1 MGQTLVI
8 APNESL
14 FTYAGIQGEEKEHQS
29 QQGALALS
37 LDWSE
42 EQESQSNA
50 AGFIKSVVNAAAP
63 NLNIAIKQAGE
74 DISKAQSIT
83 ALLISPEAYVVAL
96 FASRPVKE
104 AELSNALEN
113 WNNYF
118 KALQQHQYLLGEQFS
133 IKLLSDSVLSNE
145 QQVLAR
151 TVRCALKDNI
161 KTNEILLQFEGFSV
175 DDNTESWAKV
185 VHFSLQQYQSLIRA
199 KNENAKKDSLLN
211 AAKNEKEGIEKA
223 LKEQHEEEKLNKQK
237 IQALQGELETKLTE
251 AKKNQAAIAELTQ
264 QNRDINS
271 ELAQASGENKAL
283 VAESNEQKSE
293 NELLV
298 LQIQQLQEELEAVF
312 TDAENSKVTI
322 ADLEVKHADIN
333 RKLAEA
339 NFETQFLIKENKV
352 NADENALLQLQIQQL
367 QEELEATF
375 SKLTQ
380 VQQQLENAEQTNAQ
394 LKAATKEKQPDP
406 EVVNTLKEKLLTAE
420 DENALLQL
428 QIQQLQEE
436 LEATFSKLT
445 QVQQQLENAEQ
456 TNAQLKAAT
465 KEKQPDPEVV
475 NTLKEKLLA
484 AEDENALLVL
494 QISQLQEELESI
506 YVQFEEHKN
515 TSAGLI
521 NKLEAKLSNSE
532 DNGPALRKELEN
544 AMSEQELLQLQI
556 KQLQEELEFY
566 FTEYQKLKSESPDNK
581 ALSEFK
587 SKIEERF
594 PHLVLSEG
602 VTLTGGA
609 NQKDLQRITARFTQV
624 EHADKH
630 WNAFSVIVND
640 RKGVLD
646 VEFHAP
652 DNKRVYPLSK
662 FVKTGSN
669 KVCDF
674 SLLSPF
680 TDAGKKALAELSAED
695 HLLLIGIVEE
705 LKTKLQQSDVQR
717 TDATANL
724 DIAPWPEKLLKLST
738 ALKKLTP
745 SPAPKPLNFK
755 KLSLKQNMVG
765 ATNEHL
771 LICIENLQANGI
783 SYPAFDIKIGAKQI
797 KDKVFTEYG
806 SLEFRELANKQAPLA
821 SWPPAT
827 EDKWGLKLVL
837 DLPVQLN
844 EQQQNA
850 IDSLKEEDKLFIKEL
865 LTKLADR
872 FHTLDRK
879 KLKVNQPLENWQTL
893 ISGMVAKF

>member
-37 LDWSE
+37 LNWSE
-42 EQESQSNA
+42 EQGSQSNT
-50 AGFIKSVVNAAAP
+50 AGYIKNIVNAAAP

-83 ALLISPEAYVVAL
+83 ALLVSPEAYVVAL

-113 WNNYF
+113 WNSYF
-118 KALQQHQYLLGEQFS
+118 KALLQHQYLLGEQFS
-133 IKLLSDSVLSNE
+133 IKLLSNSVLSNE
-145 QQVLAR
+145 QQALAQ
-151 TVRCALKDNI
+151 TVRCALKGNI
-161 KTNEILLQFEGFSV
+161 DTNEILQQFEGFSV

-185 VHFSLQQYQSLIRA
+185 VHFGLQQYQSLISA
-199 KNENAKKDSLLN
+199 KNENAKKDLLLN

-223 LKEQHEEEKLNKQK
+223 LKEQHEEVKLNKQK
-237 IQALQGELETKLTE
+237 IQVLQGELETKETE

-298 LQIQQLQEELEAVF
+298 LQIQQLQEELEVVF

-322 ADLEVKHADIN
+322 ADLEGKYADIN
-333 RKLAEA
+333 RQLAEA
-339 NFETQFLIKENKV
+339 N
-352 NADENALLQLQIQQL
+352 
-367 QEELEATF
+367 
-375 SKLTQ
+375 S
-380 VQQQLENAEQTNAQ
+380 
-394 LKAATKEKQPDP
+394 EKQNLVQ
-406 EVVNTLKEKLLTAE
+406 ESKA
-420 DENALLQL
+420 NA
-428 QIQQLQEE
+428 
-436 LEATFSKLT
+436 
-445 QVQQQLENAEQ
+445 
-456 TNAQLKAAT
+456 
-465 KEKQPDPEVV
+465 
-475 NTLKEKLLA
+475 
-484 AEDENALLVL
+484 DENALLVL

-506 YVQFEEHKN
+506 YVQFAEYKN
-515 TSAGLI
+515 TSADLI

-532 DNGPALRKELEN
+532 DNGPVLRKELQD
-544 AMSEQELLQLQI
+544 AMSEQQLMQI
-556 KQLQEELEFY
+556 QVQKLQEELEFY
-566 FTEYQKLKSESPDNK
+566 FTEYQKLKAESPDNK

-806 SLEFRELANKQAPLA
+806 SLEFRELANNQAPLA

>member
-1 MGQTLVI
+1 VGQTLVI

-14 FTYAGIQGEEKEHQS
+14 FTYAGIQGEEKEHQI

-37 LDWSE
+37 LNWSE

-63 NLNIAIKQAGE
+63 NLNIAIKQTGE

-83 ALLISPEAYVVAL
+83 ALLVSPEAYVVAL

-113 WNNYF
+113 WNSYF

-133 IKLLSDSVLSNE
+133 IKLLSNSVLSNE
-145 QQVLAR
+145 QQALAQ
-151 TVRCALKDNI
+151 TVRCALKGNI
-161 KTNEILLQFEGFSV
+161 DSNEILQQFEGFSV

-185 VHFSLQQYQSLIRA
+185 VHFSLQQYQSLISA
-199 KNENAKKDSLLN
+199 KNENAKKDLLLN

-223 LKEQHEEEKLNKQK
+223 LKEQHEEVKLNKQK
-237 IQALQGELETKLTE
+237 IQVLQGELETKETE

-283 VAESNEQKSE
+283 VAESNKQKSE

-322 ADLEVKHADIN
+322 ADLEVKYTDIN

-339 NFETQFLIKENKV
+339 NSETQFLIKENKV

-367 QEELEATF
+367 QEELEVTF

-380 VQQQLENAEQTNAQ
+380 VQQQLENAEQTN
-394 LKAATKEKQPDP
+394 T
-406 EVVNTLKEKLLTAE
+406 
-420 DENALLQL
+420 
-428 QIQQLQEE
+428 
-436 LEATFSKLT
+436 
-445 QVQQQLENAEQ
+445 
-456 TNAQLKAAT
+456 QLKAAT

-532 DNGPALRKELEN
+532 GNGPALRKELEN

-566 FTEYQKLKSESPDNK
+566 FTEYQKLKGESPDNK

-705 LKTKLQQSDVQR
+705 LQTKLQQSDVQR
-717 TDATANL
+717 TDATANI

-738 ALKKLTP
+738 ALRKLTP

-771 LICIENLQANGI
+771 LICIENLQANGT
-783 SYPAFDIKIGAKQI
+783 SYPAFDIKVGAKQI

-806 SLEFRELANKQAPLA
+806 SLEFRELANNQAPLA
-821 SWPPAT
+821 SWPPAI

-837 DLPVQLN
+837 DLPAQLN

-872 FHTLDRK
+872 LHTLDRK
-879 KLKVNQPLENWQTL
+879 KLKVNQPLENWQKL

>member
-14 FTYAGIQGEEKEHQS
+14 FTYAGIQGEEKEHQI

-37 LDWSE
+37 LNWSE

-63 NLNIAIKQAGE
+63 NLNIAIKQTGE

-83 ALLISPEAYVVAL
+83 ALLVSPEAYVVAL

-113 WNNYF
+113 WNSYF

-133 IKLLSDSVLSNE
+133 IKLLSNSVLSNE
-145 QQVLAR
+145 QQALAQ
-151 TVRCALKDNI
+151 TVRCALKGNI
-161 KTNEILLQFEGFSV
+161 DSNEILQQFEGFSV

-322 ADLEVKHADIN
+322 ADLEVKYTDIN

-380 VQQQLENAEQTNAQ
+380 VQQQLENAEQTN
-394 LKAATKEKQPDP
+394 T
-406 EVVNTLKEKLLTAE
+406 
-420 DENALLQL
+420 
-428 QIQQLQEE
+428 
-436 LEATFSKLT
+436 
-445 QVQQQLENAEQ
+445 
-456 TNAQLKAAT
+456 QLKAAT

-705 LKTKLQQSDVQR
+705 LQTKLQQSDVQR

-806 SLEFRELANKQAPLA
+806 SLEFRELANNQAPLA
-821 SWPPAT
+821 SWPPAI

-837 DLPVQLN
+837 DLPAQLN

>member
-96 FASRPVKE
+96 FASRPAKE

-133 IKLLSDSVLSNE
+133 IKLLSNSVLSNE
-145 QQVLAR
+145 QQALAQ
-151 TVRCALKDNI
+151 TVRCALKGNI
-161 KTNEILLQFEGFSV
+161 DTNEILQQFEGFSV
-175 DDNTESWAKV
+175 ASNTESWAKV
-185 VHFSLQQYQSLIRA
+185 VHFSLQQFQSLISA
-199 KNENAKKDSLLN
+199 KNENAKKDSLFN

-223 LKEQHEEEKLNKQK
+223 LKEQHEEVKLNKQK

-271 ELAQASGENKAL
+271 ELAQASGEYKAL

-339 NFETQFLIKENKV
+339 NSETQFLIKENKV

-394 LKAATKEKQPDP
+394 LK
-406 EVVNTLKEKLLTAE
+406 V
-420 DENALLQL
+420 
-428 QIQQLQEE
+428 
-436 LEATFSKLT
+436 
-445 QVQQQLENAEQ
+445 
-456 TNAQLKAAT
+456 AT

-705 LKTKLQQSDVQR
+705 LQTKLQQSDVQR
-717 TDATANL
+717 TDATANI

-738 ALKKLTP
+738 ALRKLTP

-771 LICIENLQANGI
+771 LICIENLQANGT
-783 SYPAFDIKIGAKQI
+783 SYPAFDIKVGAKQI

-837 DLPVQLN
+837 DLPAQLN

-872 FHTLDRK
+872 LHTLDRK
-879 KLKVNQPLENWQTL
+879 KLKVNQPLENWQKL
-893 ISGMVAKF
+893 ISAMVAKF

>member
-339 NFETQFLIKENKV
+339 NSETQFLIKENKV

-380 VQQQLENAEQTNAQ
+380 VQQQLENAEQTN
-394 LKAATKEKQPDP
+394 T
-406 EVVNTLKEKLLTAE
+406 
-420 DENALLQL
+420 
-428 QIQQLQEE
+428 
-436 LEATFSKLT
+436 
-445 QVQQQLENAEQ
+445 
-456 TNAQLKAAT
+456 QLKAAT

-837 DLPVQLN
+837 DLPAQLN

>member
-8 APNESL
+8 APIESL

-29 QQGALALS
+29 HQGALALS
-37 LDWSE
+37 LNWSE

-63 NLNIAIKQAGE
+63 NLNIAIKQVGE

-83 ALLISPEAYVVAL
+83 ALLVSPEAYVVAL

-113 WNNYF
+113 WNSYF

-133 IKLLSDSVLSNE
+133 IKLLSNSVLSNE
-145 QQVLAR
+145 QQALAQ
-151 TVRCALKDNI
+151 TVRCALKGNI
-161 KTNEILLQFEGFSV
+161 DTNEILQQFEGFSV

-185 VHFSLQQYQSLIRA
+185 VHFSLQQYQNLISA
-199 KNENAKKDSLLN
+199 KNENAKKDLLLN

-223 LKEQHEEEKLNKQK
+223 LKEQHEEVKLNKQK
-237 IQALQGELETKLTE
+237 IQVLLGELETKETE

-283 VAESNEQKSE
+283 VAESNKQKSE

-298 LQIQQLQEELEAVF
+298 LQIQQLQEELEVVF

-322 ADLEVKHADIN
+322 TDLEVKYADIN
-333 RKLAEA
+333 RQLAEA
-339 NFETQFLIKENKV
+339 DSEKQNLVQESKA

-380 VQQQLENAEQTNAQ
+380 VQQQLENAEQTNTQ

-406 EVVNTLKEKLLTAE
+406 EIVNTLE
-420 DENALLQL
+420 
-428 QIQQLQEE
+428 
-436 LEATFSKLT
+436 
-445 QVQQQLENAEQ
+445 
-456 TNAQLKAAT
+456 
-465 KEKQPDPEVV
+465 
-475 NTLKEKLLA
+475 EKLLA
-484 AEDENALLVL
+484 VEDENALLVL
-494 QISQLQEELESI
+494 QITQLQEELESI

-566 FTEYQKLKSESPDNK
+566 FTEYQKLKGESPDNK

-695 HLLLIGIVEE
+695 HLLLMGIVEE
-705 LKTKLQQSDVQR
+705 LQTKLQQNDVQR

-724 DIAPWPEKLLKLST
+724 DIAPWPEKLLKLLT

-771 LICIENLQANGI
+771 LICIENLQANGT
-783 SYPAFDIKIGAKQI
+783 SYPAFDIKVGAKQI
-797 KDKVFTEYG
+797 KDKAFTEYG
-806 SLEFRELANKQAPLA
+806 SLEFRELANNQAPLA

-872 FHTLDRK
+872 LHTLDRK
-879 KLKVNQPLENWQTL
+879 KLKVKQPLENWQKL

>member
-29 QQGALALS
+29 HQGALALS
-37 LDWSE
+37 LNWSE

-83 ALLISPEAYVVAL
+83 ALLVSPEAYVVAL

-113 WNNYF
+113 WNSYF

-133 IKLLSDSVLSNE
+133 IKLLSNSVLSNE
-145 QQVLAR
+145 QQALAQ
-151 TVRCALKDNI
+151 TVRCALKRNI
-161 KTNEILLQFEGFSV
+161 DTNEILQQFEGFSV

-185 VHFSLQQYQSLIRA
+185 VHFSLQQYQSLISA
-199 KNENAKKDSLLN
+199 KNENAKKDLLLN

-223 LKEQHEEEKLNKQK
+223 LKEQHEEVKLNKQK
-237 IQALQGELETKLTE
+237 IQVLQGELETKETE

-322 ADLEVKHADIN
+322 ADLEVKYADIN

-339 NFETQFLIKENKV
+339 NSETQFLIKENKV

-367 QEELEATF
+367 QEELEETF
-375 SKLTQ
+375 SKLTR
-380 VQQQLENAEQTNAQ
+380 VQQQLENAEQTN
-394 LKAATKEKQPDP
+394 T
-406 EVVNTLKEKLLTAE
+406 
-420 DENALLQL
+420 
-428 QIQQLQEE
+428 
-436 LEATFSKLT
+436 
-445 QVQQQLENAEQ
+445 
-456 TNAQLKAAT
+456 QLKAAT

-705 LKTKLQQSDVQR
+705 LQTKLQQSDVQR

-771 LICIENLQANGI
+771 LICIENLQANGT
-783 SYPAFDIKIGAKQI
+783 SYPAFDIKVGAKQI

-872 FHTLDRK
+872 LHTLDRK
-879 KLKVNQPLENWQTL
+879 KLKVNQPLENWQKL

>member
-96 FASRPVKE
+96 FASRPAKE

-113 WNNYF
+113 WNSYF

-133 IKLLSDSVLSNE
+133 IKLLSNSVLSNE
-145 QQVLAR
+145 QQALAQ
-151 TVRCALKDNI
+151 TVRCALKGNI
-161 KTNEILLQFEGFSV
+161 DSNEILQQFEGFSV
-175 DDNTESWAKV
+175 ASNTESWAKV
-185 VHFSLQQYQSLIRA
+185 VHFSLQQFQSLISA
-199 KNENAKKDSLLN
+199 KNENAKKDSLFN

-223 LKEQHEEEKLNKQK
+223 LKEQHEEVKLNKQK

-271 ELAQASGENKAL
+271 ELAQASGEYKAL

-339 NFETQFLIKENKV
+339 NSETQFLIKENKV

-394 LKAATKEKQPDP
+394 LK
-406 EVVNTLKEKLLTAE
+406 V
-420 DENALLQL
+420 
-428 QIQQLQEE
+428 
-436 LEATFSKLT
+436 
-445 QVQQQLENAEQ
+445 
-456 TNAQLKAAT
+456 AT

-532 DNGPALRKELEN
+532 GNGPALRKELEN

-566 FTEYQKLKSESPDNK
+566 FTEYQKLKGESPDNK

-705 LKTKLQQSDVQR
+705 LQTKLQQSDVQR
-717 TDATANL
+717 TDATANI

-738 ALKKLTP
+738 ALRKLTP

-771 LICIENLQANGI
+771 LICIENLQANGT
-783 SYPAFDIKIGAKQI
+783 SYPAFDIKVGAKQI

-837 DLPVQLN
+837 DLPAQLN

-872 FHTLDRK
+872 LHTLDRK
-879 KLKVNQPLENWQTL
+879 KLKVNQPLENWQKL
-893 ISGMVAKF
+893 ISAMVAKF

>member
-14 FTYAGIQGEEKEHQS
+14 FTYASIQGEEKEHQS
-29 QQGALALS
+29 HQGALALS
-37 LDWSE
+37 LNWSE

-83 ALLISPEAYVVAL
+83 ALLVSPEAYVVAL

-113 WNNYF
+113 WNSYF

-133 IKLLSDSVLSNE
+133 IKLLSNSVLSNE
-145 QQVLAR
+145 QQALAQ
-151 TVRCALKDNI
+151 TVRCALKRNI
-161 KTNEILLQFEGFSV
+161 DTNEILQQFEGFSV

-185 VHFSLQQYQSLIRA
+185 VHFSLQQYQSLISA
-199 KNENAKKDSLLN
+199 KNENAKKDLLLN

-223 LKEQHEEEKLNKQK
+223 LKEQHEEVKLNKQK
-237 IQALQGELETKLTE
+237 IQVLQGELETKETE

-322 ADLEVKHADIN
+322 ADLEVKYADIN

-339 NFETQFLIKENKV
+339 NSETQFLIKENKV

-367 QEELEATF
+367 QEELEETF
-375 SKLTQ
+375 SKLTR
-380 VQQQLENAEQTNAQ
+380 VQQQLENAEQTN
-394 LKAATKEKQPDP
+394 T
-406 EVVNTLKEKLLTAE
+406 
-420 DENALLQL
+420 
-428 QIQQLQEE
+428 
-436 LEATFSKLT
+436 
-445 QVQQQLENAEQ
+445 
-456 TNAQLKAAT
+456 QLKAAT

-532 DNGPALRKELEN
+532 DNGPALRKKLEN

-566 FTEYQKLKSESPDNK
+566 FSEYQKLKAASPDNK
-581 ALSEFK
+581 ALAEFK
-587 SKIEERF
+587 SKVEERF
-594 PHLVLSEG
+594 PHLVLSES

-624 EHADKH
+624 EHGDKH
-630 WNAFSVIVND
+630 WNAFSIIVND

-646 VEFHAP
+646 IELHAP
-652 DNKRVYPLSK
+652 DKKRVYPLSK
-662 FVKTGSN
+662 FVKTGTN

-680 TDAGKKALAELSAED
+680 TDAGKKALAELPAAD
-695 HLLLIGIVEE
+695 YFLLTGIIEE
-705 LKTKLQQSDVQR
+705 LQTKLQKNEVQR
-717 TDATANL
+717 TDATVNL
-724 DIAPWPEKLLKLST
+724 DVALWPEKLLNLVS
-738 ALKKLTP
+738 ALKQQSPK
-745 SPAPKPLNFK
+745 PAPKPLNFK
-755 KLSLKQNMVG
+755 KISLKQNMVG

-771 LICIENLQANGI
+771 LICVEDLQANGT
-783 SYPAFDIKIGAKQI
+783 SYPAFDIKVGAKQI
-797 KDKVFTEYG
+797 KDKAFTEYG
-806 SLEFRELANKQAPLA
+806 SLEFRELANNQAPLT

-837 DLPVQLN
+837 DLPAQLN
-844 EQQQNA
+844 EQQLNA
-850 IDSLKEEDKLFIKEL
+850 INSLNEEDKVFIKEL
-865 LTKLADR
+865 LSKLADR
-872 FHTLDRK
+872 LHTLDRK
-879 KLKVNQPLENWQTL
+879 KLKVNQPLENWQKLMT
-893 ISGMVAKF
+893 GMADKF